1 MLDMQPNGTFTMN
14 SCSNNEKSLS
24 NNDNTL
30 VCGDFSWDDCQQ
42 WRREN
47 KFIKSEKTHGYLGIY
62 IPENDEYVDRQ
73 VHPVDS
79 LGSDGVSRPEQCVTV
94 KGHPSLVISCKATG
108 DKQQL
113 KCECAITKVVCIS
126 FL

>member
-1 MLDMQPNGTFTMN
+1 MLDMQPNGTFTMT

-24 NNDNTL
+24 NNKNAL
-30 VCGDFSWDDCQQ
+30 VCGDFSWDACQL

-47 KFIKSEKTHGYLGIY
+47 KFIKSEKTHGYLDIY
-62 IPENDEYVDRQ
+62 IPEYVDIQ

-79 LGSDGVSRPEQCVTV
+79 LGNDGVSRPEQCVTV

-108 DKQQL
+108 DKQQP
-113 KCECAITKVVCIS
+113 KCECAITKAVCIC